1 MKENLLELINDLKE
15 EMKICEYLTD
25 DELERV
31 SPCFEVEHYPAG
43 AVLFREGDPGDY
55 MGFVIS
61 GKIEIT
67 KQTEFKGKEIVIAL
81 VGKGSFIGEISTF
94 DALPRSTSAKTIED
108 TELLIFR
115 RSTFDRILEQHP
127 QTGIKM
133 LEGIIRILALRL
145 RKTTE
150 RLTRIF

>member
-43 AVLFREGDPGDY
+43 TFLFREGDTGDY

-94 DALPRSTSAKTIED
+94 DTLPRSEF
-108 TELLIFR
+108 L
-115 RSTFDRILEQHP
+115 RSIPRP
-127 QTGIKM
+127 
-133 LEGIIRILALRL
+133 ALRCL
-145 RKTTE
+145 KVSYESWRSGSARPQKG
-150 RLTRIF
+150 

>member
-25 DELERV
+25 DEIEKV
-31 SPCFEVEHYPAG
+31 TPCFEVVLYPAG
-43 AVLFREGDPGDY
+43 TVLFREGDPGDY

-61 GKIEIT
+61 GKIEVT
-67 KQTEFKGKEIVIAL
+67 KQTEFKGKEIIIAL

-94 DALPRSTSAKTIED
+94 DALPRSTSAKAIED

-115 RSTFDRILEQHP
+115 RATLDRILEDYP
-127 QTGIKM
+127 QIGIKM
-133 LEGIIRILALRL
+133 LEGIIRILSLRL

-150 RLTRIF
+150 RLTKIF